1 MKKNILFILLAIIC
15 VSKRFT
21 YAQDPVFS
29 QFFFNP
35 VFLNPA
41 YAGADKSIRMGVVVK
56 SQWTTLNIPY
66 SSIGVSYDQ
75 ALLRFNGIGNRGKR
89 TTNKVGIGANIIS
102 DVEGRGTFAR
112 TNVDFVYS
120 YGFQPSYNSS
130 LRFGIQASALMR
142 NRNYYN
148 LTFLDMIDQNGTITG
163 TSGFTGQTTSNFDL
177 GLGIVG
183 DWENLYGGVAVHHLL
198 EPHDA
203 NSPNSYLP
211 RKYTAHVGIDINLYS
226 WYRRKDKLILSPN
239 VVFIQQGRY
248 YNMLH
253 MGVYIS
259 YRSVVAGLWYR
270 NNINFKGHA
279 FMATIGY
286 ADDGLRVGYSYD
298 FSILQHGLK
307 GLPTSSH
314 EVTVGWNFA
323 YKKAKRRY
331 RAVKCPKF

>member
-15 VSKRFT
+15 ASQRFT
-21 YAQDPVFS
+21 YAQDPIFS

-41 YAGADKSIRMGVVVK
+41 YAGADRYIRTGVVVK

-66 SSIGVSYDQ
+66 STIGFSYDQ
-75 ALLRFNGIGNRGKR
+75 ALQQFNGIGNRGKR
-89 TTNKVGIGANIIS
+89 SINKVGIGANVIS

-112 TNVDFVYS
+112 TNVDLVYS
-120 YGFQPSYNSS
+120 YGIQPSYNST
-130 LRFGIQASALMR
+130 LRFGVQVSALMR
-142 NRNYYN
+142 NRNYSN
-148 LTFLDMIDQNGTITG
+148 LTFLDMVDQNGHIVGSSGLTG
-163 TSGFTGQTTSNFDL
+163 RTSFNLDL
-177 GLGIVG
+177 GVGIVG
-183 DWENLYGGVAVHHLL
+183 DWENFYGGVAVHHILRPADGPS
-198 EPHDA
+198 E
-203 NSPNSYLP
+203 SSYVP
-211 RKYTAHVGIDINLYS
+211 RKYTVHLGADINLYS

-239 VVFIQQGRY
+239 VIFIQQGWY

-253 MGVYIS
+253 LGAYIS
-259 YRSVVAGLWYR
+259 FKSIVAGLWYR

-286 ADDGLRVGYSYD
+286 ADDGIRVGYSYD

-307 GLPTSSH
+307 GLPTSAH
-314 EVTVGWNFA
+314 EVTIGWNFA

-331 RAVKCPKF
+331 KAVKCPRF